1 MNHDK
6 SSSESNS
13 FIKGSVSPK
22 IMSPKIL
29 QQASPHDQATNKRP
43 KEVVSKASTEV
54 KKSEQGQTAEIKGNS
69 ELAKNIA
76 NAVIAQVKEK
86 IERKE
91 QDIED
96 LKERSLSEEISAL
109 RKISES
115 ARTSKSR
122 ESEAKTQEAGAKSHD
137 QVGSVEKDESK
148 SDSLRSIQSLSKHK
162 SISESRRSSEDSKRK
177 SKSVSSES
185 DRSESISEVAS
196 RSYKSSSTSSRP
208 SRSILEELSKAK
220 SSVSAKDD
228 DRFVTEEYSQGDRSD
243 SLHSISESIFSE
255 KSTISEKSIE
265 EEVKSKKSGSRSG
278 NETSDQKSERVSN
291 VDDIYKDDF
300 FESSSSVRS
309 VRSVRDKDAVSQKS
323 TSKVEE
329 ELRERSDRSIRD
341 EAPASLKEKSTKSD
355 SITIQSHSF
364 SSEVS
369 RSIAER
375 FERERSSIALSQYE
389 GFNIN
394 DRVIVDGTLR
404 GTIRFIGKASFSPV
418 AVAGVELDVP
428 VGNTDGS
435 FRGKRYFECAVDY
448 GFFSPIASLVH
459 LGVREERGARMGE
472 RDKGHVM
479 GVSDKDERS
488 VDDVD
493 DIVSEQI
500 EESIKSDIQD
510 ELSER
515 FLKSEDEK
523 SQRFDLKSASASL
536 KDVSDREKSG
546 SARLIPGKSQGDEIS
561 SKASIREEILSSEAG
576 RKDGISYND
585 DFEEEGTAATDREAS
600 YEDDFED
607 IDTRQEKSSMSAKPS
622 SKELRE
628 KESSVESIS
637 EHLSIHTEI
646 SEDIAPSKDEKPS
659 EHDQLVAV
667 SKDIVQP
674 SSPLSL
680 SELDSSDAEVIPHPP
695 RVDLDHLADSLT
707 ESLLKKLLAES
718 VDMTAGLIENRE
730 DEAGDKKSQDVS
742 ISEKDKSVS
751 PRSKS
756 VGSDEDKKSVK
767 QSVSVEDIS
776 EEIIEHI
783 SEKSDDTIKRMSRR
797 AVPDDYD
804 FEISEAFVTP
814 TRSDVTIPNEVES
827 VTPVL
832 ERDTEMLERLRND
845 QNLRPG
851 LVEEVMNRDDDDFDD
866 NDVKVKLSPSADQIA
881 EREIKN
887 VAQSLILEAISQMTQ
902 IMKDKREKLS
912 KDEISM
918 AEKLPEN
925 EPSVD
930 ENLYKRE
937 SKKDEKSFAEYVLSR
952 EELNQE
958 ETISNDKPSSV
969 VKSNDKQDKLEH
981 LKDIPA
987 IPSPKSDGLKTDFLP
1002 RVNKDLPA
1010 SPPESRSP
1018 PDLGLDKHKSAI
1030 DTDLLAAKL
1039 SELKRMDQEIDD
1051 LLGEDSDEDEPFTTP
1066 IRNRNILQLDS
1077 DETDLIPPV
1086 RDFDFGEPVI
1096 YVPHTPAEVRNLV
1109 AESAKV
1115 VLTRL
1120 TNGESYDDI
1129 IPEESLLRS
1138 QLGTVDGDFETSSKM
1153 LYKKM
1158 VFDVTRDLLKEAKEF
1173 KDFQTIA
1180 KQPWTRPTR
1189 RVFAKFIR
1197 QIHNLTGDELIES
1210 FQEHMCMCLGLK
1222 EGRPSLDELK
1232 KRLPLNTSKKD
1243 YIDAILV
1250 EELREEEPQWV
1261 NYDEDETRVKDQL
1274 TEGILESLI
1283 TDTVLVLNDIQTKR
1297 TL

>member
-1 MNHDK
+1 
-6 SSSESNS
+6 
-13 FIKGSVSPK
+13 
-22 IMSPKIL
+22 MSPKIL
-29 QQASPHDQATNKRP
+29 QQATQHDQATNKRP
-43 KEVVSKASTEV
+43 KEGVSKTSTEA
-54 KKSEQGQTAEIKGNS
+54 KKYEQGQTAELKGNS

-86 IERKE
+86 IERKGR
-91 QDIED
+91 DIED
-96 LKERSLSEEISAL
+96 LKERSLSEELSAL

-115 ARTSKSR
+115 AKASKSR
-122 ESEAKTQEAGAKSHD
+122 ESETKVQESEAKSHD
-137 QVGSVEKDESK
+137 RKIRSVEKDDSK
-148 SDSLRSIQSLSKHK
+148 SDSLRSIQSLSKQN
-162 SISESRRSSEDSKRK
+162 SISESRPSVEDSRRK
-177 SKSVSSES
+177 SKSASSES
-185 DRSESISEVAS
+185 DRSESMSEVAS
-196 RSYKSSSTSSRP
+196 GSYKSISASTRL
-208 SRSILEELSKAK
+208 SRSILEDLAKAK
-220 SSVSAKDD
+220 SSFSAKDE
-228 DRFVTEEYSQGDRSD
+228 DRSVAEEYSQRDRSD

-265 EEVKSKKSGSRSG
+265 KEVKARKSGDRSV
-278 NETSDQKSERVSN
+278 NEISEQKSERISS

-309 VRSVRDKDAVSQKS
+309 IREKDSRVKDAVSQKS
-323 TSKVEE
+323 TSKIEE
-329 ELRERSDRSIRD
+329 ELPEKNDRSIRD
-341 EAPASLKEKSTKSD
+341 EAPASIKEKSTKSD
-355 SITIQSHSF
+355 SITIKSF
-364 SSEVS
+364 SVTSEVS

-389 GFNIN
+389 GFHIK

-435 FRGKRYFECAVDY
+435 FKGKRYFECAADY
-448 GFFSPIASLVH
+448 GLFSPIASLVH
-459 LGVREERGARMGE
+459 LGVREEKGARMGGS
-472 RDKGHVM
+472 DKGHIMV
-479 GVSDKDERS
+479 VSDKDECS

-510 ELSER
+510 EISDKSW
-515 FLKSEDEK
+515 KSEEERSK
-523 SQRFDLKSASASL
+523 KFDLKPASL
-536 KDVSDREKSG
+536 KDASDKEEAS
-546 SARLIPGKSQGDEIS
+546 SARLILNKSKGDEVSPNPSRREEISSLKGPIKDEIS
-561 SKASIREEILSSEAG
+561 Y
-576 RKDGISYND
+576 KDG
-585 DFEEEGTAATDREAS
+585 FEEEHTSATDHEAS

-607 IDTRQEKSSMSAKPS
+607 IDTKQEKSSVSVKAS
-622 SKELRE
+622 SKELRQ

-637 EHLSIHTEI
+637 ERLSIHTEI
-646 SEDIAPSKDEKPS
+646 SEEIAPSKDEKPS
-659 EHDQLVAV
+659 ERDQRVVV

-695 RVDLDHLADSLT
+695 RVDLDQLADSLT
-707 ESLLKKLLAES
+707 ESLLKKLVAES
-718 VDMTAGLIENRE
+718 VEMTVGFIGSRE
-730 DEAGDKKSQDVS
+730 EEVGDSKSRDVS
-742 ISEKDKSVS
+742 FSGKEPSVS
-751 PRSKS
+751 PRSKTA
-756 VGSDEDKKSVK
+756 GSEEDRKSAK
-767 QSVSVEDIS
+767 QSLSMEDVS
-776 EEIIEHI
+776 EEIIENI
-783 SEKSDDTIKRMSRR
+783 SEKSDDTIKRMSQR

-804 FEISEAFVTP
+804 LEVSEAFVTP
-814 TRSDVTIPNEVES
+814 TRSDVTIPNEAEL

-851 LVEEVMNRDDDDFDD
+851 LVEEVMNRDDDDYEE
-866 NDVKVKLSPSADQIA
+866 NDVEMKLSPSADHIA

-887 VAQSLILEAISQMTQ
+887 VAQSLLLEAISQMTQ
-902 IMKDKREKLS
+902 IMKEKREKLS
-912 KDEISM
+912 KNEPNKADKLPEKLSKNEPSK
-918 AEKLPEN
+918 AEKLPK
-925 EPSVD
+925 S
-930 ENLYKRE
+930 E
-937 SKKDEKSFAEYVLSR
+937 SRKDEKSFPEYVLNR
-952 EELNQE
+952 EEALSNM
-958 ETISNDKPSSV
+958 ETISNEKPSLV
-969 VKSNDKQDKLEH
+969 AKSNDKQDNQSLEH
-981 LKDIPA
+981 LKDMPA
-987 IPSPKSDGLKTDFLP
+987 LPSPKSDGLKTDFLP
-1002 RVNKDLPA
+1002 RVTKDLPA
-1010 SPPESRSP
+1010 SPPQAKSP
-1018 PDLGLDKHKSAI
+1018 PGLGLDEQKSAI

-1051 LLGEDSDEDEPFTTP
+1051 LLGEDSDEDEPFAP

-1086 RDFDFGEPVI
+1086 RGFDFSEPVI

-1120 TNGESYDDI
+1120 ANGENYDDI
-1129 IPEESLLRS
+1129 IPEESFLRN
-1138 QLGTVDGDFETSSKM
+1138 QLDTVDGDFETSSKV
-1153 LYKKM
+1153 LYKRM

-1173 KDFQTIA
+1173 KDFQTVA

-1197 QIHNLTGDELIES
+1197 QIHNLAGDELIES
-1210 FQEHMCMCLGLK
+1210 FQEHMCVCLGLK
-1222 EGRPSLDELK
+1222 EGRPSLDVLK
-1232 KRLPLNTSKKD
+1232 KRLPLNTAKKD

-1261 NYDEDETRVKDQL
+1261 NYDEDEARVKDQL